1 MINHIRYSASFLW
14 VVRGV
19 SMSREMAPVW
29 MRYADLGLI
38 LLELAREGK
47 IRYTVYDEMIRRDL
61 DTHIYWHVSI

>member
-1 MINHIRYSASFLW
+1 
-14 VVRGV
+14 
-19 SMSREMAPVW
+19 MSREMAPVW